1 MWSTKNKKKWKLLLD
16 FFFFY
21 ICVFQGSLYVWNI
34 SKLDL
39 TDNIIISDNII
50 KGASLEKGYSDNLEF
65 PSDGFSN
72 DTVELDLV
80 NKVSFRKFK
89 IVFVGFR
96 GTFKTKTGCKNFI

>member
-1 MWSTKNKKKWKLLLD
+1 MLD

-39 TDNIIISDNII
+39 TDNII

-89 IVFVGFR
+89 IVFIGFR